1 MLEIQGTSK
10 KRNLNKLIYLT
21 LNNFSISRAGAWTY
35 SVAWIRDN
43 DHHEVLEV
51 RLLDIEYSLFFG
63 NLFEDM
69 GKNV

>member
-1 MLEIQGTSK
+1 L
-10 KRNLNKLIYLT
+10 
-21 LNNFSISRAGAWTY
+21 ISRAGDWTY